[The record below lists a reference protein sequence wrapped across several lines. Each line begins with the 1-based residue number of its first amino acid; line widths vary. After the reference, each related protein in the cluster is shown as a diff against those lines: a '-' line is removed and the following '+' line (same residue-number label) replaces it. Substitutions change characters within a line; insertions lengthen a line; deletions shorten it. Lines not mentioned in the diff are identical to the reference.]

1 LKNRNFTVV
10 ILGLLL
16 FGGSQLSASCQNVST
31 KKDDFVSQISQKRID
46 RYFQDIIRF
55 SPRPPE
61 SNTFRKC
68 RLYLVNTLKS
78 FSLKAWEE
86 PFTANTPKGAISM
99 ANVVAEKK
107 GDTNRIIYLASHI
120 DTKIIDGIEIQGA
133 NDSGSSTAALL
144 ELARVISKH
153 NTKFTYR
160 FVFFDGEESI
170 GKDMNERDGLYGSK
184 EHVRRLK
191 ANNLISNVHAMI
203 LLDMIGDKDPVIN
216 RDLNS
221 SPELYSL
228 FAVCC
233 QRLGYTSLS
242 TGKASYM
249 YDDHVPFLRAGVP
262 SLDLIDFD
270 YGPNNSFWHTEKD
283 TAENVSVKSIF
294 KIVQVVACMLESF
307 EKPENYRKLSR
318 PGLDNS

>member
-1 LKNRNFTVV
+1 MNNFLKNSRFTAV
-10 ILGLLL
+10 IFVLLL
-16 FGGSQLSASCQNVST
+16 FGGSPPSTSCQDVSA
-31 KKDDFVSQISQKRID
+31 KKNDFVSQISQKRID
-46 RYFQDIIRF
+46 RYFQDIIRL
-55 SPRPPE
+55 STRPPE
-61 SNTFRKC
+61 SEIFRKC
-68 RLYLVNTLKS
+68 RAYLVNTLKS

-86 PFTANTPKGAISM
+86 SFTASTPKGTIGM

-144 ELARVISKH
+144 ELARVISEQD
-153 NTKFTYR
+153 TTFTYR
-160 FVFFDGEESI
+160 FAFFDGEESI
-170 GKDMNERDGLYGSK
+170 GEDMNERDGLYGSK

-191 ANNLISNVHAMI
+191 ANDLISNVHVMI
-203 LLDMIGDKDPVIN
+203 LLDMIGDKEPVIS

-233 QRLGYTSLS
+233 QRLGYTDLS

-249 YDDHVPFLRAGVP
+249 YDDHVPFLRAGIP
-262 SLDLIDFD
+262 SIDLIDFD

-294 KIVQVVACMLESF
+294 KIVQTVGCMLESF
-307 EKPENYRKLSR
+307 EEK
-318 PGLDNS
+318 

>member
-1 LKNRNFTVV
+1 MGPGLHNMTNFLKNHRFTVV
-10 ILGLLL
+10 IFGLLL
-16 FGGSQLSASCQNVST
+16 FCGSQLAASCQEASA
-31 KKDDFVSQISQKRID
+31 KQKDIVSQISQKQID
-46 RYFQDIIRF
+46 RYFQEIISL

-61 SNTFRKC
+61 SDTFRKC

-78 FSLKAWEE
+78 FFLKAWEE
-86 PFTANTPKGAISM
+86 PFTASTPKGAIRM

-120 DTKIIDGIEIQGA
+120 DTKVIDGIEIQGA

-170 GKDMNERDGLYGSK
+170 GENMNERDGLYGSR
-184 EHVRRLK
+184 EHVRRLTSD
-191 ANNLISNVHAMI
+191 NLISSVHVMI
-203 LLDMIGDKDPVIN
+203 LLDMIGDKNPVIN

-221 SPELYSL
+221 SQELYSL

-233 QRLGYTSLS
+233 ERLGYTNLCMGAE
-242 TGKASYM
+242 TYM
-249 YDDHVPFLRAGVP
+249 YDDHVPFLGAGIP
-262 SLDLIDFD
+262 SLDIIDFD

-283 TAENVSVKSIF
+283 TVENVSIKSIF

-307 EKPENYRKLSR
+307 EKL
-318 PGLDNS
+318 

>member
-1 LKNRNFTVV
+1 MSQRRFATA
-10 ILGLLL
+10 ILVLILL
-16 FGGSQLSASCQNVST
+16 GVSQLSASCQNDSPENN
-31 KKDDFVSQISQKRID
+31 DFDVLSQISQKRIE
-46 RYFQDIIRF
+46 RFFQDIIRL

-61 SNTFRKC
+61 SDIFRKF

-78 FSLKAWEE
+78 FSLDAWEE
-86 PFTANTPKGAISM
+86 SFTANTPKGTIGM

-107 GDTNRIIYLASHI
+107 GLGNRIIYLASHI

-144 ELARVISKH
+144 ELARIISQQ

-160 FVFFDGEESI
+160 FAFFDGEESI
-170 GKDMNERDGLYGSK
+170 GKDMNERDGLYGSR
-184 EHVRRLK
+184 EHVRRLTSDK
-191 ANNLISNVHAMI
+191 LISNVHVMI
-203 LLDMIGDKDPVIN
+203 LLDMIGDKNPVIN

-228 FAVCC
+228 FAACC
-233 QRLGYTSLS
+233 QRLDYENLS
-242 TGKASYM
+242 TGTATYM
-249 YDDHVPFLRAGVP
+249 YDDHVPFLQAGIP

-283 TAENVSVKSIF
+283 TAENVSIESIF
-294 KIVQVVACMLESF
+294 KVARVVACMLEEF
-307 EKPENYRKLSR
+307 EN
-318 PGLDNS
+318 LD

>member
-1 LKNRNFTVV
+1 MNNFLKNHRFTVV

-16 FGGSQLSASCQNVST
+16 FCGSQLSASCQDASVKN
-31 KKDDFVSQISQKRID
+31 KNIVSQISQKQIE
-46 RYFQDIIRF
+46 RYFQEIIRL

-61 SNTFRKC
+61 SDIFRKF
-68 RLYLVNTLKS
+68 RAYLANTLKS

-86 PFTANTPKGAISM
+86 SFTADTPKGPIGM

-120 DTKIIDGIEIQGA
+120 DTKIIEGIKIQGA

-153 NTKFTYR
+153 KTKFTYR

-170 GKDMNERDGLYGSK
+170 GKNMNERDGLYGSR

-191 ANNLISNVHAMI
+191 ANNLILNVHAMI
-203 LLDMIGDKDPVIN
+203 LLDMIGDKNPIIN

-221 SPELYSL
+221 SPQLYSL

-233 QRLGYTSLS
+233 QRLGYTNLCMG
-242 TGKASYM
+242 TESYM
-249 YDDHVPFLRAGVP
+249 YDDHIPFLGAGIP
-262 SLDLIDFD
+262 SIDLIDFD

-294 KIVQVVACMLESF
+294 KVVQVVACMLDTI
-307 EKPENYRKLSR
+307 ENE
-318 PGLDNS
+318 

>member
-1 LKNRNFTVV
+1 MRPDIDNVNNFLKKRSFTVV
-10 ILGLLL
+10 ILGLIL
-16 FGGSQLSASCQNVST
+16 FGGSQLSASCQDVSI
-31 KKDDFVSQISQKRID
+31 KKDDIVSQISQKQID
-46 RYFQDIIRF
+46 RYFQEIIRL

-61 SNTFRKC
+61 SDTFRKC

-78 FSLKAWEE
+78 FFLKAWEE
-86 PFTANTPKGAISM
+86 SFTASTPKGAIGM
-99 ANVVAEKK
+99 ANVIAEKK
-107 GDTNRIIYLASHI
+107 GQGDRIIYLASHI

-133 NDSGSSTAALL
+133 NDSGSSMAALL
-144 ELARVISKH
+144 ELARVISNL

-191 ANNLISNVHAMI
+191 SDNLISNVHAMI

-221 SPELYSL
+221 SPALYSL

-233 QRLGYTSLS
+233 QRLGYTNLCMG
-242 TGKASYM
+242 TESYM
-249 YDDHVPFLRAGVP
+249 YDDHIPFLRAGIP

-283 TAENVSVKSIF
+283 TAENVSIKSIF
-294 KIVQVVACMLESF
+294 KIVQVVACMLESL
-307 EKPENYRKLSR
+307 ER
-318 PGLDNS
+318 PQK

>member
-1 LKNRNFTVV
+1 MNNLLKNRKFTAAV
-10 ILGLLL
+10 LGLLL
-16 FGGSQLSASCQNVST
+16 LGGSQLCVSSQEMSA
-31 KKDDFVSQISQKRID
+31 KKNDFVSQISQKRID
-46 RYFQDIIRF
+46 GYFQEIIRL

-61 SNTFRKC
+61 SETFQKF

-86 PFTANTPKGAISM
+86 SFTAGTPRGAIEM

-107 GDTNRIIYLASHI
+107 GDTDRIIYLASHI

-133 NDSGSSTAALL
+133 NDSGSSTTALL
-144 ELARVISKH
+144 ELARVLSNH
-153 NTKFTYR
+153 TTKFTYR

-170 GKDMNERDGLYGSK
+170 GKDMNDRDGLYGSK

-191 ANNLISNVHAMI
+191 SDNLVSNVHAMI
-203 LLDMIGDKDPVIN
+203 LLDMIGDEDPVIN

-228 FAVCC
+228 FAACC
-233 QRLGYTSLS
+233 DRLGYKNLS
-242 TGKASYM
+242 SGKATYM
-249 YDDHVPFLRAGVP
+249 YDDHVPFLRAGIP

-283 TAENVSVKSIF
+283 TAENVSTESIF
-294 KIVQVVACMLESF
+294 KVAQVVACMLESF
-307 EKPENYRKLSR
+307 EEK
-318 PGLDNS
+318 

>member
-1 LKNRNFTVV
+1 MNNLLKNHRFTAV
-10 ILGLLL
+10 IFGLLL
-16 FGGSQLSASCQNVST
+16 LGGSQLRVSCQNASAKKIDIVSH
-31 KKDDFVSQISQKRID
+31 ISQRQID
-46 RYFQDIIRF
+46 RYFQEIIRL

-61 SNTFRKC
+61 SDTFRKC

-86 PFTANTPKGAISM
+86 SFTASTPKGAIQM
-99 ANVVAEKK
+99 ANIVAEKK
-107 GDTNRIIYLASHI
+107 GDTDRIIYLASHI

-144 ELARVISKH
+144 ELARVISEQD
-153 NTKFTYR
+153 TRFTYR

-170 GKDMNERDGLYGSK
+170 GKNMNERDGLYGSK
-184 EHVRRLK
+184 EHVRGLK
-191 ANNLISNVHAMI
+191 RDNLISNVHAMI
-203 LLDMIGDKDPVIN
+203 LLDMIGDKDPVIS

-221 SPELYSL
+221 SPELYTL
-228 FAVCC
+228 FAACC
-233 QRLGYTSLS
+233 QRLGYTNLC
-242 TGKASYM
+242 TGTDSYM
-249 YDDHVPFLRAGVP
+249 YDDHVPFLGAGIP

-294 KIVQVVACMLESF
+294 KIVQVVASMLESL
-307 EKPENYRKLSR
+307 EKPKNY
-318 PGLDNS
+318 

>member
-1 LKNRNFTVV
+1 MNNILKNRSLTVV
-10 ILGLLL
+10 IFGLLL
-16 FGGSQLSASCQNVST
+16 FGGSQLIASCQDASA
-31 KKDDFVSQISQKRID
+31 KKNDFVSQISQKQID
-46 RYFQDIIRF
+46 RYFQEIIRL

-61 SNTFRKC
+61 SDIFRKC

-78 FSLKAWEE
+78 FSIKTWEE
-86 PFTANTPKGAISM
+86 PFTASTPKGAISM

-107 GDTNRIIYLASHI
+107 GQTDRIIYLASHI

-144 ELARVISKH
+144 ELARVISKQK
-153 NTKFTYR
+153 TKFTYR

-170 GKDMNERDGLYGSK
+170 GKNMNERDGLYGSR
-184 EHVRRLK
+184 EHVRRL
-191 ANNLISNVHAMI
+191 ASDNLISSVHAMI
-203 LLDMIGDKDPVIN
+203 LLDMIGDKNPVIN

-221 SPELYSL
+221 SPELHSL
-228 FAVCC
+228 FVSCC
-233 QRLGYTSLS
+233 QRLGYKDLS
-242 TGKASYM
+242 KGTESYM
-249 YDDHVPFLRAGVP
+249 YDDHVPFLGVGIP

-307 EKPENYRKLSR
+307 EKPQKFSK
-318 PGLDNS
+318 PGFDN